1 MREMTFFIFVL
12 VFCCLVTP
20 NAHATLVMSLDSISV
35 DVDVPVVITIS
46 SDSARKWDW
55 GVYLGTPADFPV
67 NAQLQNPVMLPD
79 AGFAATW
86 MGTDP
91 GAGHDYQVANGGIKV
106 GDWSTV
112 EFVGLVA
119 GTYAVNLFDYTTNGG
134 ELGSGTPVDT
144 QTITVVPEPTTIA
157 LLGLGVFGLLRRR
170 RL

>member
-1 MREMTFFIFVL
+1 MKKSFVL
-12 VFCCLVTP
+12 VVLLVLGVVST
-20 NAHATLVMSLDSISV
+20 AHATLIMNLDSTSV
-35 DVDVPVVITIS
+35 NIDVPVVITIS
-46 SDSARKWDW
+46 SDSAHKWDW

-67 NAQLQNPVMLPD
+67 NAQLQNPVMLGD
-79 AGFAATW
+79 AGRQAIWF
-86 MGTDP
+86 GTDP
-91 GAGHDYQVANGGIKV
+91 GAGHDYQVTNGGIKV

-157 LLGLGVFGLLRRR
+157 LLGLGVLGLLRRR
-170 RL
+170 KSP